1 MVEKIS
7 FADVYALFFFFFY
20 QIEPIGRAWWNAV
33 AYPGEGVV
41 SGLSGA
47 NCPEFPRL
55 LLILII
61 ILIIMLGVQVR
72 FLFREE

>member
-1 MVEKIS
+1 MQWRIQERVLCRGYR
-7 FADVYALFFFFFY
+7 V
-20 QIEPIGRAWWNAV
+20 QTV
-33 AYPGEGVV
+33 
-41 SGLSGA
+41 
-47 NCPEFPRL
+47 PEFPRL